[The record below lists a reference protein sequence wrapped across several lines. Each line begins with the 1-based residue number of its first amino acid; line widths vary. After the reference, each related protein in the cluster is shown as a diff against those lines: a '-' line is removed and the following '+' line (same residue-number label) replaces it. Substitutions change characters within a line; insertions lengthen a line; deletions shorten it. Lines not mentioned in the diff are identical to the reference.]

1 MFLNKALFVYN
12 IAEVLLIIDGIY
24 YVVDHRLGQYRTK
37 HDRKKLTKIKVNT
50 MKHDKNIEINPKH

>member
-24 YVVDHRLGQYRTK
+24 YVVDHRLGQYRTE

-50 MKHDKNIEINPKH
+50 MRL